1 MKSNKGLRSGVNGI
15 IGKKENLVSRAKIKI
30 FEEVGIIENEIKLI
44 KSTEKIKVSS
54 AQYENYEWEIFPF
67 LFETKQT
74 EVKLNWEN
82 SEFKQ
87 INVNELKNY

>member
-1 MKSNKGLRSGVNGI
+1 VRLIKDLRSGVNGI
-15 IGKKENLVSRAKIKI
+15 IGKKENLVSRAKIKN
-30 FEEVGIIENEIKLI
+30 FEEVVIIENGIKLV

-82 SEFKQ
+82 SEFK
-87 INVNELKNY
+87 